1 MKIIRV
7 KYTQF
12 IAPKEN
18 ITLLILFFSAEK
30 NSKYASNYLG
40 SEDTREG
47 GSWSCYVK
55 I

>member
-12 IAPKEN
+12 IAPKKN
-18 ITLLILFFSAEK
+18 ITLLIFSAEK